1 MQPGASV
8 LNCEA
13 LPSPYNVAETVAYE
27 QAKGTVPALLLR
39 VCYVQKSGN
48 LKGRPCRVYAHVH
61 THSCRLLAGPGVTP
75 LWLSFSISERA
86 AVPQQTH
93 TEQLLPTVAEPPAP
107 TYSFHCVVQ
116 QFSRKAL
123 TQPFLDRQPLLY

>member
-8 LNCEA
+8 LNCAA
-13 LPSPYNVAETVAYE
+13 LPSPYNVAETVAYV

-39 VCYVQKSGN
+39 VCYMQKSDN
-48 LKGRPCRVYAHVH
+48 REGRPYRVYAHVH
-61 THSCRLLAGPGVTP
+61 THSCRFLPGPGVTP

-93 TEQLLPTVAEPPAP
+93 TELLPAVANRPPP
-107 TYSFHCVVQ
+107 TYSLHCIVQ
-116 QFSRKAL
+116 QFSNKAL